1 VEKLYIKIVAQTSKS
16 RPLKKGLE
24 SPYFGQSGN
33 VKNHPRA
40 WEREECDRMKARV
53 SKELAIGRG
62 INTI

>member
-16 RPLKKGLE
+16 RPKRTGLE

-33 VKNHPRA
+33 VKNPARA
-40 WEREECDRMKARV
+40 WEREECDRIKARV
-53 SKELAIGRG
+53 LNKFAIGRG